1 MCRSPRQEDLSDS
14 KNLAFL
20 RVPSPAWPLRS
31 RNSVQWPPATTYF
44 QAFEVYERPGLTDL
58 LQLTHQRGQP
68 MAATASQAQL
78 PLLPTT
84 EGNDLPQVIEANRV
98 VIATGHLRARTAMLR
113 PRCMSRGR
121 ISKPFAK
128 GLENFKILAEHIAFV
143 RK

>member
-1 MCRSPRQEDLSDS
+1 MVADLLRIASSRIDTKPPRNTFSMCRSPRQEDLSDS

-84 EGNDLPQVIEANRV
+84 EGNDLP
-98 VIATGHLRARTAMLR
+98 
-113 PRCMSRGR
+113 
-121 ISKPFAK
+121 
-128 GLENFKILAEHIAFV
+128 
-143 RK
+143 